1 MCLWAC
7 WTPWHGHGLGRHR
20 NTSACLSLAPSLH
33 TLPSSSAW
41 LMLMAGPLHSHP
53 VWFSEVCTSHMLGSI
68 AVRRPA
74 LSSFLLR
81 NCSPYLFSYCLITWL
96 GAQSTMIKIANSL
109 FFRLFRRGLKTS
121 FKMRFACLITSTSGR
136 GTSHNVPHGI
146 NGLSKFKPL
155 LHYPWD
161 WA

>member
-1 MCLWAC
+1 MATDWEDIGTRLPASLSPPPF
-7 WTPWHGHGLGRHR
+7 TPSPAPRRGLCSWPVLFTHIQSGSQR
-20 NTSACLSLAPSLH
+20 SAPP
-33 TLPSSSAW
+33 T
-41 LMLMAGPLHSHP
+41 
-53 VWFSEVCTSHMLGSI
+53 CTSH

-96 GAQSTMIKIANSL
+96 GAQSTVIKIANSL

-121 FKMRFACLITSTSGR
+121 FKMRFACLITSTSGK

-155 LHYPWD
+155 LHYP
-161 WA
+161 